1 MVVRTIGP
9 GVLRCACA
17 FLVVLGLVPVANA
30 AFIVNINGN
39 TISDNGAGD
48 SDPATGFI
56 SWQTNINGYDIQLRS
71 STDNSRPTA
80 DLTTSQLRIVN
91 TAAAGTV
98 TGPLF
103 VSISQSFNAPPG
115 YIGTQDMLNTLTR
128 NVVAGLS
135 TSGTVSSTTAGA
147 SETGGG
153 AGSTNPTTLTSSV
166 DSGMSTGE
174 FERTSDFYL
183 LTQAI
188 DISGLVGGHGVTITA
203 SSFSSS
209 QGDINPLSPVPVPGS
224 LALVGSGIGFLGL
237 AGLRS
242 YRSRAKK

>member
-56 SWQTNINGYDIQLRS
+56 SWTTNINGYDIQLRS

-80 DLTTSQLRIVN
+80 DLTTSQLRITGG
-91 TAAAGTV
+91 TAV

-128 NVVAGLS
+128 NLVAGLS

-183 LTQAI
+183 LTQSI
-188 DISGLVGGHGVTITA
+188 EISGLLAGHGVTITA

-242 YRSRAKK
+242 YRSRVKK

>member
-17 FLVVLGLVPVANA
+17 FLVVLGFVPVANA
-30 AFIVNINGN
+30 AFIVTINGN
-39 TISDNGAGD
+39 TISDNAAGD
-48 SDPATGFI
+48 TDPATGFI
-56 SWQTNINGYDIQLRS
+56 TWNTTIDGYQIQLRS
-71 STDNSRPTA
+71 STDNTRPTA

-103 VSISQSFNAPPG
+103 VSISESFNAPPG

-128 NVVAGLS
+128 NLVAGLA
-135 TSGTVSSTTAGA
+135 TSGTVSSTTTGE
-147 SETGGG
+147 SEAGGG
-153 AGSTNPTTLTSSV
+153 AGSTSATTLTSSV
-166 DSGMSTGE
+166 DSGMSSGS
-174 FERTSDFYL
+174 FDRTSDFYL

-188 DISGLVGGHGVTITA
+188 DISGLLGGHGVTITA

-209 QGDINPLSPVPVPGS
+209 QGGIPPVNPVPAPAS
-224 LALVGSGIGFLGL
+224 LALMGSGIGFLGL

-242 YRSRAKK
+242 YRSRGKK